1 VNNASERL
9 KQAGKKMKDD
19 FPLVL
24 KARLDEARGALA
36 VLGKEPGRAARMF
49 DSAANLFRKG
59 GRYLPMARMLF
70 KAGEAF
76 EEAGEPGQAAL
87 RYFRAARSLFAFEK
101 PGEADL
107 PIREA
112 MRLRE
117 HLDEERRGQV
127 EALYETRP
135 PDS

>member
-1 VNNASERL
+1 
-9 KQAGKKMKDD
+9 
-19 FPLVL
+19 
-24 KARLDEARGALA
+24 
-36 VLGKEPGRAARMF
+36 
-49 DSAANLFRKG
+49 
-59 GRYLPMARMLF
+59 MLF